1 MAEAAWDLAPAE
13 VEEGAA
19 RAVARAGAA
28 ARAAPEVCGRPAS
41 RARQRVAAEL
51 VQAALAAEG
60 EPAVA
65 EDLAAG
71 QAADPVGVDL
81 AMAVVPADLVV
92 ARAEAESV
100 AAEDRVADLV
110 AAGQA
115 ADLVVVDLA
124 VAAAPAPAGEQAVA
138 QAPPVSR
145 GGG

>member
-1 MAEAAWDLAPAE
+1 VAEAAWDLAPAE

-65 EDLAAG
+65 EDL
-71 QAADPVGVDL
+71 AADPVGVDL